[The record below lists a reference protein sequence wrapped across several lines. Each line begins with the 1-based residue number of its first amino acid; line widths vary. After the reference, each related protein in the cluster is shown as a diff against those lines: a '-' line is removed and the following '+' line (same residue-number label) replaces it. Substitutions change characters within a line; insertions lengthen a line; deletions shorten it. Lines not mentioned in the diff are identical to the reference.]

1 MPRGVLRHDIEE
13 DVAVDQNRSHSIV
26 AGQRHDRIGGHCNVA
41 AAAQM
46 GHKASPPAV
55 LAADLGSD
63 DPYDLAV
70 KLEFDFGMWEQT
82 RPLADL
88 GGDGR
93 LSFGRNTHGAN
104 PYSYT

>member
-63 DPYDLAV
+63 IRTTLPSNSNSASV
-70 KLEFDFGMWEQT
+70 CGSKPARSRISAAMVT
-82 RPLADL
+82 CPLDVIRMAI
-88 GGDGR
+88 
-93 LSFGRNTHGAN
+93 
-104 PYSYT
+104 SYH